1 MYWVEH
7 KETYRDVTPITCL
20 LYEAHTA
27 QLPPTRSDLVTES
40 LKRPQVVAQE
50 CGQKYALVIYDSRP
64 CQYGNRRWYVYNP
77 DFRERQN
84 SNFHSIY

>member
-7 KETYRDVTPITCL
+7 KETYRDVTSITCL

-27 QLPPTRSDLVTES
+27 QLPPTRADLVTET

-50 CGQKYALVIYDSRP
+50 CGQKYA
-64 CQYGNRRWYVYNP
+64 
-77 DFRERQN
+77 
-84 SNFHSIY
+84 